1 MTGKSK
7 KILIAT
13 SLIGAMIIAG
23 TAIVISRRKRKDLE
37 RKLLLGNTDVI
48 DQAKETDSAVVF
60 PLQNGA
66 GYSNTPENNAVKL
79 VQRYLNMKI
88 KETSYIG
95 LSLLDEDGKFGSQ
108 TQSALFR
115 IAGVS
120 TVSYSLYKT
129 MQTALIPQ
137 YLNPDSS
144 AYTEPKASIFD
155 NLLKF

>member
-1 MTGKSK
+1 MTAKSK

-13 SLIGAMIIAG
+13 SLIGALIIAG
-23 TAIVISRRKRKDLE
+23 TAIIISRRKRKELE
-37 RKLLLGNTDVI
+37 RKIDLGNTDVL

-66 GYSNTPENNAVKL
+66 GYSSTPENNAVKL

-95 LSLLDEDGKFGSQ
+95 LGLLNEDGKFGSVTQ
-108 TQSALFR
+108 TALFR

-120 TVSYSLYKT
+120 SVSYSLYKN
-129 MQTALIPQ
+129 MQTALIPV
-137 YLNPDSS
+137 YLSKDAP
-144 AYTEPKASIFD
+144 AYTDPKISSFD
-155 NLLKF
+155 INI

>member
-1 MTGKSK
+1 MTGKAK

-23 TAIVISRRKRKDLE
+23 TAIVISRRKRKELE
-37 RKLLLGNTDVI
+37 RKLLLGNTDVL

-60 PLQNGA
+60 PLQKGA
-66 GYSNTPENNAVKL
+66 GYSSTPENNAVKL

-95 LSLLDEDGKFGSQ
+95 LSLLDEDGKFGGM
-108 TQSALFR
+108 TQAALFR

-120 TVSYSLYKT
+120 SVSYSLYKT

-155 NLLKF
+155 TLF